1 MEIPKKTLEDVKKV
15 VLDIFDNGKVK
26 DVSLQ
31 LGYDSLGQEVIWV
44 GLHVE
49 PGNPEAFRGRLIR
62 VPYEVSKVLD
72 GDLKDLHPFVQLI
85 SV

>member
-1 MEIPKKTLEDVKKV
+1 MDITEETLEAVKKV

-31 LGYDSLGQEVIWV
+31 LGYDLLGQEVIWV
-44 GLHVE
+44 GLHVS

-72 GDLKDLHPFVQLI
+72 GDLKDLNPFVQLI
-85 SV
+85 SI